1 MTTVGSNFTR
11 LWTEF
16 VMRLN
21 KKGFSKRQK
30 FVGWVGEYVC
40 VVFCFCEAKNQWGN
54 WLRIFLLFKHLSSKF
69 LKDSNE
75 KKIPCIL
82 ILSLNAYNAHSL
94 V

>member
-1 MTTVGSNFTR
+1 MCVLCFVFVKQRINGEIGS
-11 LWTEF
+11 EF
-16 VMRLN
+16 SY
-21 KKGFSKRQK
+21 F
-30 FVGWVGEYVC
+30 
-40 VVFCFCEAKNQWGN
+40 
-54 WLRIFLLFKHLSSKF
+54 FKHLSSKF